1 MASRGRPVARD
12 GKVPRALECATR
24 WTKGRAH
31 LVSPGASMSL
41 LFALAFPI
49 VAAAPVAPPAPTP
62 APPEASADAAPEAA
76 PDSAPVPPPPGP
88 VAAPSPPAA
97 PPRPA
102 PAPYYSPA
110 PVLIYETPPGPRRA
124 GFTIEGSLG
133 LGLTHVDPEDSQYDS
148 ATEGGLSGLN
158 VAVGGFV
165 TPTTAITLRI
175 AGTMFTEESGYDE
188 LTVVSGFLGP
198 AVQRWFTERA
208 FVGAGLG
215 WGILAVDDG
224 VQDESETGLGL
235 DLRVGYDIVTSRT
248 GALHIAAEV
257 TPTFFDGGTVTGVG
271 FQLGAQLF

>member
-1 MASRGRPVARD
+1 
-12 GKVPRALECATR
+12 
-24 WTKGRAH
+24 
-31 LVSPGASMSL
+31 MSL

-49 VAAAPVAPPAPTP
+49 AAAPAAPPAPAP
-62 APPEASADAAPEAA
+62 APAEAEAA
-76 PDSAPVPPPPGP
+76 PDAAP
-88 VAAPSPPAA
+88 APSPSGPVVAPTPPAE

-102 PAPYYSPA
+102 PAPYYTPA
-110 PVLIYETPPGPRRA
+110 PVLVYETPPGPRRA
-124 GFTIEGSLG
+124 GFTAEGSLG
-133 LGLTHVDPEDSQYDS
+133 LGLTHVDPEGGEYDS

-188 LTVVSGFLGP
+188 LTVVGGFLGP
-198 AVQRWFTERA
+198 TVQHWFTERA

-215 WGILAVDDG
+215 WGILAVSDG
-224 VQDESETGLGL
+224 VQDENETGLGL
-235 DLRVGYDIVTSRT
+235 DLRLGYDIVTSRT

-257 TPTFFDGGTVTGVG
+257 TPAFFDRGTVTGVG

>member
-1 MASRGRPVARD
+1 
-12 GKVPRALECATR
+12 
-24 WTKGRAH
+24 
-31 LVSPGASMSL
+31 MSL

-49 VAAAPVAPPAPTP
+49 AAAPAAPPAPAP
-62 APPEASADAAPEAA
+62 APAPADAEAAPEAEAA
-76 PDSAPVPPPPGP
+76 PAPAPSGP
-88 VAAPSPPAA
+88 VVAPMPPAE

-102 PAPYYSPA
+102 PAPYYTPA

-124 GFTIEGSLG
+124 GFTAEGSLG
-133 LGLTHVDPEDSQYDS
+133 LGLTHVDPEGSEYDS

-165 TPTTAITLRI
+165 TPATAITLRI
-175 AGTMFTEESGYDE
+175 AGTMFTDDSGYEE

-198 AVQRWFTERA
+198 AVQHWFTERT

-224 VQDESETGLGL
+224 EQDESETGLGL
-235 DLRVGYDIVTSRT
+235 DLRLGYDIVTSPA
-248 GALHIAAEV
+248 GALHIAAEI
-257 TPTFFDGGTVTGVG
+257 TPAFFDRGTVTGVG